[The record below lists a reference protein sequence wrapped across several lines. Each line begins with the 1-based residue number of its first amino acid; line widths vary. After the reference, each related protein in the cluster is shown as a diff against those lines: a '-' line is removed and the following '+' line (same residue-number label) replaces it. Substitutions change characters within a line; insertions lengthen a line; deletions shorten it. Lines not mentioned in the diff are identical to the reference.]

1 MTAAIVG
8 YGIVGR
14 ATHLSLYQNSE
25 DVVTVDADTVRDFD
39 AAKHDIIYICVP
51 TSTHDDLLE
60 LTALVRRFRSEAP
73 NAVVCIRS
81 SVPVGYISHDL
92 ADVNDHIVYL
102 PEFLRER
109 RWQQDCQNNAWV
121 IGSNH
126 GLHNKIPIQ
135 DDRPRYTTGIAEAEV
150 LKMMVN
156 SYAAL
161 RVVFANHVHDLAQ
174 AYGAQYTSVE
184 KIYDAIQ
191 LRDQNYLQ
199 VNPELRG
206 FGGKCLPK
214 DLDFLIGSFARAG
227 LPQTLFD
234 SVRDDN
240 ARWPTTVRK
249 N

>member
-1 MTAAIVG
+1 MSAAIIG

-25 DVVTVDADTVRDFD
+25 DVVTVDVDTVRDFD
-39 AAKHDIIYICVP
+39 VKQFEIVYICVP
-51 TSTHDDLLE
+51 TGTHDDLLE
-60 LTALVRRFRSEAP
+60 LTSLVRRLRGESP
-73 NAVVCIRS
+73 DTVICIRS

-92 ADVNDHIVYL
+92 NDIKDGIVYL

-109 RWQQDCQNNAWV
+109 RWQQDCQINAWV
-121 IGSNH
+121 IGSDH
-126 GLHNKIPIQ
+126 GLHNKIPISK
-135 DDRPRYTTGIAEAEV
+135 DRQRYSTGIAEAEV

-161 RVVFANHVHDLAQ
+161 RVVFANHMHDLAQ
-174 AYGAQYTSVE
+174 SYGAQYSTVE

-199 VNPELRG
+199 VTPELRG

-227 LPQTLFD
+227 LVQTLFD

-240 ARWPTTVRK
+240 ARWPMTVRK